1 MTNANQARIATE
13 ARIHCLAREFRVNNV
28 EPKIQAAIDEGH
40 FFCNVSLTGYACD
53 IPNPQKVGPELVK
66 ILEGEGF
73 KATFSYCDNG
83 PRMEAYVT
91 IDWKGVD

>member
-1 MTNANQARIATE
+1 MTNANQARLATE
-13 ARIHCLAREFRVNNV
+13 ARIHGLAKEFRINKV

-40 FFCNVSLTGYACD
+40 FFCNVSLINLDYD
-53 IPNPQKVGPELVK
+53 LPNPQKVGPELVK

-83 PRMEAYVT
+83 PRTEAYVT
-91 IDWKGVD
+91 IDWKGED